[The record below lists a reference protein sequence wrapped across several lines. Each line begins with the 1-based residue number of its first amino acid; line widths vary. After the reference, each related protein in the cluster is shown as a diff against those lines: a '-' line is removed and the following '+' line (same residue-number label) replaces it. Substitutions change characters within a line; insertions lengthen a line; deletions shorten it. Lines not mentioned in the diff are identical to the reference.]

1 MKYDVT
7 IGIPVY
13 KSVDFIRRT
22 LESALSQTYSSIE
35 FLMVDDGGCDGSMEA
50 IEEIKREHPRGN
62 DIHIITHPQNMG
74 VSASRNH
81 IIDEA
86 QGQYLFFM
94 DSDDVIAEN
103 TIELM
108 MENVRK
114 YNAEIV
120 FGSYEKIETSGE
132 KTYYQYPSLQL
143 LQEDEL
149 AIFAYRKYAGIQA
162 SACNYLVKT
171 SVLRAHNLRFI
182 HTNFWE
188 DLVFSFD
195 LVTYINR
202 AVLLPDITYSYICRD
217 NSLSHYQQRVSITK
231 EEVLQNINAIN
242 HLKETSSI
250 LCNKIYYPNRCYII
264 AMTDF
269 YIACNILKRRKDIH
283 PSFSN
288 KEIKNLMTHSATWQ
302 QVRSFRQA
310 RIRNT
315 ILFLLSKLPSNLC
328 VLTILLVGKAKK
340 SFNVCLNLINLLYLH
355 QINRFVSFLWPI
367 GTINICLFTGN
378 HWMIFLM
385 RRLMK

>member
-13 KSVDFIRRT
+13 ESVNSIRRT
-22 LESALSQTYSSIE
+22 MESALVQTYDSIE
-35 FLMVDDGGCDGSMEA
+35 FLLVDDCGNDGSMEIVRQMMA
-50 IEEIKREHPRGN
+50 SHPRN
-62 DIHIITHPQNMG
+62 EHIHIISHPSNFG
-74 VSASRNH
+74 VARSRNE
-81 IIDEA
+81 IIEMA
-86 QGQYLFFM
+86 QGQYLYFM

-108 MENVRK
+108 MENVRQ

-120 FGSYEKIETSGE
+120 FGSYEKIEISGE
-132 KTYYQYPSLQL
+132 KAIYQYPPLQL
-143 LQEDEL
+143 LKEDEL
-149 AIFAYRKYAGIQA
+149 ASFAYRKYAGIQA

-171 SVLRAHNLRFI
+171 SVLRVYNLRFI

-188 DLVFSFD
+188 DFVFTFD

-202 AVLLPDITYSYICRD
+202 AVLLPDITYSYICRE
-217 NSLSHYQQRVSITK
+217 NSLSHYQQRDRISK
-231 EEVLQNINAIN
+231 EEVLQNIYAIN

-250 LCNKIYYPNRCYII
+250 LCNKVYYPNRCYLI

-269 YIACNILKRRKDIH
+269 YIVCYILKRRKDIH

-310 RIRNT
+310 RIRNM

-340 SFNVCLNLINLLYLH
+340 IL
-355 QINRFVSFLWPI
+355 
-367 GTINICLFTGN
+367 
-378 HWMIFLM
+378 
-385 RRLMK
+385 